1 MKHLRAVSVP
11 AVLAL
16 VVIVSVA
23 CEGPAPTPPPAPEL
37 TMPPATQALPPMPSP
52 TATVAPAP
60 TQTPSAARA
69 PTPEPAREATPG
81 PTPTRVPTP
90 TPEPTPAGERIDW
103 NPCES
108 DPGLDCGFVSVPA
121 DYRDPEAG
129 SLSIAVNVHRATS
142 PDQRVGYLLVN
153 PGGPGWSGLEMAA
166 ATRDGAFT
174 DEVVAHFDIVGFD
187 PRGVGASEPAFACG
201 DPGEQIAL
209 LSTIDE
215 NSDTPEEM
223 AAGEAAAN
231 LCIQSMGPVGG
242 RLHTEYVA
250 RDMDEIRQAL
260 GAEQISYYGSGY
272 GSGLGSWYASLF
284 PESVRAMV
292 VDAASNAVDS
302 TATQDERIMEQVEA
316 ASALAAGLEA
326 ALIAC
331 DDPKCPIY
339 NDGDPVGYFEQ
350 AAAKLHLVNAAA
362 DNPQAGVLG
371 VISTL
376 YAELIWPVLW
386 QGLFNLQEND
396 DPTFLV
402 NAASLNLGDDPTAAS
417 FTAHVNCLDSW
428 ALLPEV
434 DRAAR
439 LFDDAVTEEVITN
452 ELPLLAVFDLSFASA
467 CPYYDQF
474 APEPP
479 DVPLDGG
486 GVPILVIGNNADP
499 VTSIDESR
507 KFAIDTLSNGYLVR
521 TSHHK
526 HVVYPENQCVNRHV
540 HRALIEGVYPAAREI
555 RCAREDPE
563 AEPETAAAVGQPVFF
578 LRPCAEIYE
587 CGRIKVPADY
597 RDPEAG
603 NIRIVVVVHR
613 ATIPDQRIGYLFV
626 NPGGPG
632 GSGVEM
638 ALWAPFGA
646 FADELL
652 ERFDIVGFDPR
663 GVGVSEPS
671 FACGDPGEQLALRAS
686 VEDDVIDTPEEIAA
700 GEAAANL
707 CIESMGP
714 VGGLLH
720 SAYVARDM
728 DEIRKALG
736 ADQISYLG
744 YSYGSALGV
753 WYATLFPESVRAM
766 VVDGASNP
774 VDEATTIEESIAES
788 IERIRPTEEILERAL
803 QACADPECPIYNDGD
818 PVGYYMEAAA
828 KLDLVIS
835 AAGGY
840 PYAGYLGVISALYA
854 EESWPTLWQGLFELN
869 EHDDPAIIFQL
880 ALRQSGV
887 SEEPGASFTEH
898 VNCLDAWA
906 LEPEDRATILEE
918 SAIIRAAIE
927 GMFPLTEAAFRPY
940 LEICLFYD
948 QFAPPPLEGPFD
960 GGGVPILVVGNHSDP
975 FTPFVESEELATET
989 LSNGYL
995 VETSHPT
1002 HTVYPANECVNNHVH
1017 RALIDGVYPSEG
1029 RVYCERE

>member
-1 MKHLRAVSVP
+1 MP
-11 AVLAL
+11 
-16 VVIVSVA
+16 
-23 CEGPAPTPPPAPEL
+23 
-37 TMPPATQALPPMPSP
+37 PPATQVVPPMPSP

-90 TPEPTPAGERIDW
+90 EPAPAGEGIDW

-108 DPGLDCGFVSVPA
+108 GPGLDCGFVSVPA

-142 PDQRVGYLLVN
+142 PDKRIGYLLVN
-153 PGGPGWSGLEMAA
+153 PGGPGGSGLEMAA
-166 ATRDGAFT
+166 ATRDGTFT
-174 DEVVAHFDIVGFD
+174 DEIVAHFDIVGFD

-215 NSDTPEEM
+215 SSDTPEEM

-242 RLHTEYVA
+242 RLHSEYVA

-260 GAEQISYYGSGY
+260 GARQISYYGAGY
-272 GSGLGSWYASLF
+272 GAALGGWYATLF

-292 VDAASNAVDS
+292 VDGSDNPVDPAS
-302 TATQDERIMEQVEA
+302 TQQERIAEQIEEISGFA
-316 ASALAAGLEA
+316 AALAEA
-326 ALIAC
+326 LTAC
-331 DDPKCPIY
+331 ADRGCLIY
-339 NDGDPVGYFEQ
+339 NDGDPVGYFRQ
-350 AAAKLHLVNAAA
+350 AAAKLDLVNAAA
-362 DNPQAGVLG
+362 ENPQAGALG
-371 VISTL
+371 VITTL
-376 YAELIWPVLW
+376 YDELLWPFLYE
-386 QGLFNLQEND
+386 GLFELNEND
-396 DPTFLV
+396 DPSLLV
-402 NAASLNLGDDPTAAS
+402 NIASIQLGDEPAAAS
-417 FTAHVNCLDSW
+417 FTAHVNCLDNW
-428 ALLPEV
+428 ALYPGL
-434 DRAAR
+434 DRATR
-439 LFDDAVTEEVITN
+439 LDDEITAEAVIT
-452 ELPLLAVFDLSFASA
+452 EQLPLLAVMDLSFPSP
-467 CPYYDQF
+467 CPFYDQF
-474 APEPP
+474 APEPLAG
-479 DVPLDGG
+479 PLDGG
-486 GVPILVIGNNADP
+486 DVPILVIGNHADP
-499 VTSIDESR
+499 VTPFSESEELVT
-507 KFAIDTLSNGYLVR
+507 DTFSNGYLLE
-521 TSHHK
+521 TAHHK
-526 HVVYPENQCVNRHV
+526 HVVYPENQCVNHHV
-540 HRALIEGVYPAAREI
+540 HRALIDGVYPGERRVSCE
-555 RCAREDPE
+555 REDPV
-563 AEPETAAAVGQPVFF
+563 APTDRRID
-578 LRPCAEIYE
+578 LIPCADIFE
-587 CGRIKVPADY
+587 CGVVAVPADY

-603 NIRIVVVVHR
+603 SIGIFLVVHR
-613 ATIPDQRIGYLFV
+613 ATSPDQRIGYLLV

-632 GSGVEM
+632 VSGVEL
-638 ALWAPFGA
+638 AIGAAFGG
-646 FADELL
+646 FSDEIV

-663 GVGVSEPS
+663 GVELSEPA
-671 FACGDPGEQLALRAS
+671 FACGNPGEQRALRAS
-686 VEDDVIDTPEEIAA
+686 VEDYVIDTPEEIAA

-728 DEIRKALG
+728 DEIRKGLG
-736 ADQISYLG
+736 VEQISYLG

-766 VVDGASNP
+766 VVDAASNP

-788 IERIRPTEEILERAL
+788 IERSRPSEEILERAL

-828 KLDLVIS
+828 KLDLVNS

-840 PYAGYLGVISALYA
+840 PSAGSLGVISALYA
-854 EESWPTLWQGLFELN
+854 EESWPTLWQGLFQLN
-869 EHDDPAIIFQL
+869 ENDDPAILLEL
-880 ALRQSGV
+880 AMRQPAV
-887 SEEPGASFTEH
+887 REPGASFTEH

-927 GMFPLTEAAFRPY
+927 GMFPLTEAATRPY
-940 LEICLFYD
+940 LEICFFYD

-975 FTPFVESEELATET
+975 VTSFVESEELATET

-995 VETSHPT
+995 VETTHPM
-1002 HTVYPANECVNNHVH
+1002 HTVYPQNQCVNNHVH
-1017 RALIDGVYPSEG
+1017 RALIDRVYPSEG
-1029 RVYCERE
+1029 RAYCEREDPAP